1 MLFDTPEY
9 GLGVLDPIAAAKD
22 QMVEMPTPTEE
33 HEDLARQKGDI
44 TKKLLPNQRPAPG
57 ASSATPESRSSLA
70 WGEGH
75 CSHDEGVPEMGA
87 RQAMVSLAAIMVAV
101 ALACILVIL
110 ITRYTGGLTRRHRI
124 QGQLT
129 PLNKT
134 TGWPPHLH

>member
-1 MLFDTPEY
+1 
-9 GLGVLDPIAAAKD
+9 
-22 QMVEMPTPTEE
+22 
-33 HEDLARQKGDI
+33 RQPASCRSGYNS
-44 TKKLLPNQRPAPG
+44 TAFAAPG

-70 WGEGH
+70 WGDGL

-134 TGWPPHLH
+134 TAWPPHLH